1 MPAVLGLLFI
11 VVPFLAA
18 SVLEFEGFIAL
29 ALLFCVVAGLAGSS
43 QKGGSDTAA
52 RLRQRHQAMV
62 RDEALRA
69 QATARPQTA
78 DRLPDL
84 SRV

>member
-1 MPAVLGLLFI
+1 MPAALALLFI

-18 SVLEFEGFIAL
+18 SALEFEGFIAL
-29 ALLFCVVAGLAGSS
+29 VLLFCVVAGLADSARNGRS
-43 QKGGSDTAA
+43 GAA
-52 RLRQRHQAMV
+52 PCLRRRAQAQDDV
-62 RDEALRA
+62 LRA
-69 QATARPQTA
+69 QVAARSQ